1 MKYQSE
7 KCFSIIGFSDANMMR
22 RSLYLGDTVYE
33 VIAEPNYEV
42 NNIFLI
48 FIINVFVLFFLL
60 GRNSSICWS
69 CSSNV

>member
-7 KCFSIIGFSDANMMR
+7 KCFSIIGFSDANIMQ

-42 NNIFLI
+42 NNTFSHFPNQIF
-48 FIINVFVLFFLL
+48 FVFF
-60 GRNSSICWS
+60 C
-69 CSSNV
+69 